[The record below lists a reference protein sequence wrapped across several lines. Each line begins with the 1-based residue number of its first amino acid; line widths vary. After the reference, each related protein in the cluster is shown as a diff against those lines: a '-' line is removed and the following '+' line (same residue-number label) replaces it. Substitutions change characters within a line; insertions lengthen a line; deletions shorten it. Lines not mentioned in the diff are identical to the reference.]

1 MREQG
6 IRQQSIRQQSIRQQS
21 IRQQSIRQQSIR
33 QQSQGAHQ
41 IDLAYQKAAAD
52 ASVFETAV
60 RERGIRLLS
69 FASVLVLLNQ

>member
-1 MREQG
+1 MHEQG
-6 IRQQSIRQQSIRQQS
+6 IRQNSTRQQSIHQQNIRQQNIRQQSIRQQT
-21 IRQQSIRQQSIR
+21 
-33 QQSQGAHQ
+33 QGAHQ

-69 FASVLVLLNQ
+69 FASVLVLSNQ